1 MILYKNKTFITNSD
15 HPNDD
20 WIGDADYVLE
30 DNSELTS
37 KVFEYYPKF
46 DIITETKTFTND
58 DGEEVTKDVVI
69 DIIKITTVTEEEIKE
84 AQITKKKEVS
94 QACEIA
100 ITNGISVNG
109 KHFSLTIEDQ
119 ANILAWM
126 AVAQTGKSVPYHA
139 DGERCD
145 IYSAEEFMQIANS
158 AVAHK
163 AHHTTYCNLL
173 MRQIETLKI
182 MEEINEIKYG
192 VTELTGE
199 FLERYNEI
207 MSSLA

>member
-1 MILYKNKTFITNSD
+1 MLLYKDKTFLTNSE

-20 WIGDADYVLE
+20 WTGAADYVID
-30 DNSELTS
+30 DNSELAA
-37 KVFEYYPKF
+37 KVFQWYPKF
-46 DIITETKTFTND
+46 DIITEIAKETNE
-58 DGEEVTKDVVI
+58 DGEIIEKEIVKDIV
-69 DIIKITTVTEEEIKE
+69 KITTYTEEEIKE
-84 AQITKKKEVS
+84 AQITKKKEIS
-94 QACEIA
+94 EECEKA
-100 ITNGISVNG
+100 ITAGIDVNG

-139 DGERCD
+139 DGEQCN
-145 IYSAEEFMQIANS
+145 IYSAEEFMLIANT

-173 MRQIETLKI
+173 MRQIETYTT
-182 MEEINEIKYG
+182 MEEIVNIRYG
-192 VTELTGE
+192 VSELTGE
-199 FLERYNEI
+199 FLDRYTKI